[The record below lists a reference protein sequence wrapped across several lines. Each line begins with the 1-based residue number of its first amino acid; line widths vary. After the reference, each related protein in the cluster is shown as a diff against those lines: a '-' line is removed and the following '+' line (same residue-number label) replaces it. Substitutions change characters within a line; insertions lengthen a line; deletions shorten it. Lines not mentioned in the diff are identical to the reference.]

1 MRGSYIRGV
10 ASILALVILGVT
22 GCGQTSAKSASAAA
36 TRSTGA
42 SAKPT
47 SSTSATPPPSPS
59 VSPASG
65 TATPVCRTSDLK
77 IAIVR
82 GGVAAGTI
90 GGYLSFT
97 NKGNAPCHL
106 IGWPNVLAIPATG
119 KTRTAMRVHT
129 TMFGPYNPAV
139 LSVTI
144 KPRERAEAVFTGHDV
159 PVGPS
164 KHCPPSYR
172 QLKVT
177 PPGNQQSVTIS
188 ALLPAPTLGI
198 YMPACSAIIISQ
210 VVARKAL
217 YHG

>member
-1 MRGSYIRGV
+1 MRGSYLRGV
-10 ASILALVILGVT
+10 TGILTLVVLGVT
-22 GCGQTSAKSASAAA
+22 GCGQTSAKSASAPPPGSAGS
-36 TRSTGA
+36 ST
-42 SAKPT
+42 KPT
-47 SSTSATPPPSPS
+47 SSTSATPSPSPS

-65 TATPVCRTSDLK
+65 TGTPVCRTSDLK
-77 IAIVR
+77 IAIAR

-90 GGYLSFT
+90 GGYLGFT
-97 NKGNAPCHL
+97 NKGNTPCHL
-106 IGWPNVLAIPATG
+106 IGWPHVLAIPATG

-144 KPRERAEAVFTGHDV
+144 KPGERADAVFTGHDV
-159 PVGPS
+159 PIGPS

-177 PPGNQQSVTIS
+177 PPGSKHSVTIS
-188 ALLPAPTLGI
+188 ALLPAPTPGI
-198 YMPACSAIIISQ
+198 YMPACSPIIISQ
-210 VVARKAL
+210 VVAHTAL